1 MKRLSLA
8 VAALVTLAACGGSDS
23 DSSTDLTA
31 PVTEAPADS
40 SPATEA
46 PVDTAPATEAPTTT
60 IDPATLANAYA
71 ESGPHPVGVTTT
83 QLAAGNQV
91 EIWYPAVEGTTG
103 TESYDVRDFVPD
115 AIRALLTADVP
126 AVYEY
131 EAGRDA
137 EAAAGPF
144 PVVLFSHGYSGM
156 RLQSTFL
163 TAHLASWGMVVVS
176 ADHWSRDLFH
186 VLSAPVG
193 DRASS
198 IAELSEAL
206 DLVIAANTTAG
217 GPFEGRIDDSRVV
230 AVGHSAGGGT
240 IVGAALADDRID
252 GYVSLASGVGVGG
265 NTTTTAPLQLPTQP
279 SFFIA
284 GALDGVISAETG
296 TRASYELVP
305 APSRLWIIDGVGHN
319 GFDDFCTFG
328 NGSGIIGVAIASG
341 LGALLEAQPTLRT
354 LGEDGCLPPSVPV
367 TETFPIIRHAV
378 TAQIRYW
385 FGEDAEPIGLGPESA
400 DAYTVGVDISS
411 KD

>member
-1 MKRLSLA
+1 M
-8 VAALVTLAACGGSDS
+8 VAILGFVACGGSDS
-23 DSSTDLTA
+23 NPSADDTSAPTEATASSSTASEPPADTP
-31 PVTEAPADS
+31 PVTEP
-40 SPATEA
+40 
-46 PVDTAPATEAPTTT
+46 PTTT
-60 IDPATLANAYA
+60 IDPVTLANTYA
-71 ESGPHPVGVTTT
+71 EAGPHPVGVTTT

-91 EIWYPAVEGTTG
+91 EIWYPAVDGTTG
-103 TESYDVRDFVPD
+103 TETYDVRDFVPD
-115 AIRALLTADVP
+115 AIRNLLTADVP
-126 AVYEY
+126 AIYEY

-137 EAAAGPF
+137 EVAAGAF

-193 DRASS
+193 DRSSS
-198 IAELSEAL
+198 ISELSEAL
-206 DLVIAANTTAG
+206 DLVITANSTVG
-217 GPFEGRIDDSRVV
+217 GPFEGRIDDTRVV

-265 NTTTTAPLQLPTQP
+265 NTTTTAPLQLPSQP

-296 TRASYELVP
+296 TRASYDLVP
-305 APSRLWIIDGVGHN
+305 GPSRLWIIDGVGHN

-341 LGALLEAQPTLRT
+341 LGALLEAQPTLKT

-367 TETFPIIRHAV
+367 AETFPIIRHAV

-385 FGEDAEPIGLGPESA
+385 FGDDAEPIGLGPESG
-400 DAYTVGVDISS
+400 DAYSVSVDISS

>member
-1 MKRLSLA
+1 MKRRHFAPAILL
-8 VAALVTLAACGGSDS
+8 TIAACGGSDS
-23 DSSTDLTA
+23 AGDTSNEPTPTEATDVSEVTEAPVETA
-31 PVTEAPADS
+31 PVTEAP
-40 SPATEA
+40 
-46 PVDTAPATEAPTTT
+46 TTT
-60 IDPATLANAYA
+60 VDPATLANAYA
-71 ESGPHPVGVTTT
+71 EAGAYPVGVTTRELT
-83 QLAAGNQV
+83 AGNKV

-137 EAAAGPF
+137 AVADGPF

-163 TAHLASWGMVVVS
+163 TAHLASWGMIVVS
-176 ADHWSRDLFH
+176 ADHWSRDLYH

-198 IAELSEAL
+198 IGELSEAL
-206 DLVIAANTTAG
+206 DLVVASNTTAG
-217 GPFEGRIDDSRVV
+217 DLLEGRVDESRVV

-240 IVGAALADDRID
+240 IVGASLADDRID

-284 GALDGVISAETG
+284 GALDGVISAESG
-296 TRASYELVP
+296 TRASYDLVP
-305 APSRLWIIDGVGHN
+305 GPSRLWIIDGVGHN

-385 FGEDAEPIGLGPESA
+385 FGDDAAPVGLGPEVA
-400 DAYTVGVDISS
+400 DAYAVAVDVSS

>member
-1 MKRLSLA
+1 M
-8 VAALVTLAACGGSDS
+8 VAILGFVACGGSDS
-23 DSSTDLTA
+23 NPSADDTSAPTEATASSSTASEPPADTP
-31 PVTEAPADS
+31 PVTEP
-40 SPATEA
+40 
-46 PVDTAPATEAPTTT
+46 PTTT
-60 IDPATLANAYA
+60 IDPVTLANTYA
-71 ESGPHPVGVTTT
+71 EAGPHPVGVTTT

-91 EIWYPAVEGTTG
+91 EIWYPAVDGTTG
-103 TESYDVRDFVPD
+103 NESYDVRDFVPD
-115 AIRALLTADVP
+115 AIRNLLTADVP

-137 EAAAGPF
+137 EVAAGAF

-193 DRASS
+193 DRSSS
-198 IAELSEAL
+198 ISELSEAL
-206 DLVIAANTTAG
+206 DLVITANSTVG
-217 GPFEGRIDDSRVV
+217 GPFEGRIDDTRVV

-265 NTTTTAPLQLPTQP
+265 NTTTTAPLQLPSQP

-296 TRASYELVP
+296 TRASYDLVP
-305 APSRLWIIDGVGHN
+305 GPSRLWIIDGVGHN

-341 LGALLEAQPTLRT
+341 LGALLEAQPTLKT

-367 TETFPIIRHAV
+367 AETFPIIRHAV

-385 FGEDAEPIGLGPESA
+385 FGDDAEPIGLGPESG
-400 DAYTVGVDISS
+400 DAYSVSVDISS

>member
-1 MKRLSLA
+1 MKRRHFALA
-8 VAALVTLAACGGSDS
+8 IVLTIAACGGSDS
-23 DSSTDLTA
+23 ASDTSSAPTPTDSTDVSEAPTETA
-31 PVTEAPADS
+31 PVTEAP
-40 SPATEA
+40 
-46 PVDTAPATEAPTTT
+46 TTT
-60 IDPATLANAYA
+60 VDPAALANKYA
-71 ESGPHPVGVTTT
+71 EAGAYPVGVTTRE
-83 QLAAGNQV
+83 LAAGNKV

-131 EAGRDA
+131 EAERDA
-137 EAAAGPF
+137 AVADGPF

-163 TAHLASWGMVVVS
+163 TAHLASWGMIVVS
-176 ADHWSRDLFH
+176 ADHWSRDLYH

-198 IAELSEAL
+198 IGELSEAL
-206 DLVIAANTTAG
+206 DLVVASNTTAG
-217 GPFEGRIDDSRVV
+217 DLLEGRVDESRVA

-240 IVGAALADDRID
+240 IVGASLADDRID

-284 GALDGVISAETG
+284 GALDGVISAESG
-296 TRASYELVP
+296 TRASYDLVP
-305 APSRLWIIDGVGHN
+305 GPSRLWIIDGVGHN

-385 FGEDAEPIGLGPESA
+385 FGDDAAPVGLGPEVA
-400 DAYTVGVDISS
+400 DAYAVAVDISS